1 MAHEGLPSIPRP
13 QAVDNGQDQ
22 KQEEAVSISEVTLKK
37 VEPMTIASI
46 REVIP
51 GYQDMGAHFGE
62 ILAHL
67 GTNRIAPTGPAFA
80 IYYDEGYKEKD
91 IHVESAVPVGSGTP
105 SGARVKVRELPG
117 VAQVASLTL
126 QGSYEG
132 LSDAY
137 GRLLGWIQAQGY
149 RIVGPNREIYLQ
161 GPGPDYEP
169 PEYLTELQFPVQK
182 V

>member
-1 MAHEGLPSIPRP
+1 MAREGLRSERRTRS
-13 QAVDNGQDQ
+13 VGCDQDQ
-22 KQEEAVSISEVTLKK
+22 QQEEVVSISEVTLKK
-37 VEPMTIASI
+37 VEPMAIASI

-51 GYQDMGAHFGE
+51 RYEDMGAHFGE
-62 ILAHL
+62 IFAHL
-67 GTNRIAPTGPAFA
+67 GKNRIAPTGPALG

-91 IHVESAVPVGSGTP
+91 IHVESAVPVGPEAP
-105 SGARVKVRELPG
+105 SSTRVKVRELPG
-117 VAQVASLTL
+117 VEQVASLTL

-137 GRLLGWIQAQGY
+137 DRLLGWIEANGY
-149 RIVGPNREIYLQ
+149 RIVGPNRELYLQ

-182 V
+182 A

>member
-1 MAHEGLPSIPRP
+1 
-13 QAVDNGQDQ
+13 
-22 KQEEAVSISEVTLKK
+22 VSISEVTLKR

-51 GYQDMGAHFGE
+51 HYEDMGAHFGE
-62 ILAHL
+62 IFAHL
-67 GTNRIAPTGPAFA
+67 GKNRIAPTGPAFA

-91 IHVESAVPVGSGTP
+91 IYVESAMPIAGSAP
-105 SGARVKVRELPG
+105 SGDRVKIRELPG
-117 VAQVASLTL
+117 VEQVASLTI

-137 GRLLGWIQAQGY
+137 GRLLGWIEAQGY

-182 V
+182 A